1 MTRKQKVNRAWY
13 LRNRERI
20 SAHRKTRYYAR
31 TSKEIKEAR
40 EYQKAWRHEQGPGYR
55 KAQSKVFRE
64 RVKAEVFAAYGD
76 RCVCC
81 GEDEPKFLTID
92 HVNND
97 GAVDRK
103 KYGRGPH
110 LMRLSLRRRKFP
122 RGYQLLCFNC
132 NCGKRDNGGV
142 CPHKRHT

>member
-76 RCVCC
+76 RCVCW

-97 GAVDRK
+97 GGKERREQ
-103 KYGRGPH
+103 RGFSGIN
-110 LMRLSLRRRKFP
+110 LMRKLRTIKFP
-122 RGYQLLCFNC
+122 AMYQLLCWNC
-132 NCGKRDNGGV
+132 NLGKHIYKV
-142 CPHKRHT
+142 CPHQES